1 MISRAPSLLDPYKYG
16 ARSPEPLSVCDLR
29 LACHILLTA
38 GANFA
43 FPPCAWRELWWRRM
57 VPPPP
62 KRCRLRESSSEPE
75 PEPIEVDPVESDDVE
90 PMEVDLPPEDDMME
104 VDPPLLGQTSH
115 HATVRLRKRSRPR
128 DRRRA
133 RTRPPPSKRPP
144 RRRC

>member
-75 PEPIEVDPVESDDVE
+75 PEPMEVDPVESDDVE
-90 PMEVDLPPEDDMME
+90 PMEVDLPPEEEPME
-104 VDPPLLGQTSH
+104 VDPPPPGPGGHYKTML
-115 HATVRLRKRSRPR
+115 A
-128 DRRRA
+128 RRR
-133 RTRPPPSKRPP
+133 RWLRE
-144 RRRC
+144 RRSWGSRFSSRR